1 MRLCATIII
10 TPVSQ
15 PGTELHQM
23 HHRLL
28 YNLDKFSVWLTLYWP
43 SKTPTAEV
51 CHKYQIAIQ
60 QLSGHWSGS
69 LSSAGVAAVGVDHAD
84 EARRLAPR
92 PLAHHHHVHA
102 AQEEAV
108 IETVRP
114 ETLQMQIL
122 LTSKHLFGLWHSRLK
137 GLT

>member
-43 SKTPTAEV
+43 SKTPTAEMSQV
-51 CHKYQIAIQ
+51 SNCYT
-60 QLSGHWSGS
+60 
-69 LSSAGVAAVGVDHAD
+69 VD
-84 EARRLAPR
+84 
-92 PLAHHHHVHA
+92 
-102 AQEEAV
+102 V
-108 IETVRP
+108 ITG
-114 ETLQMQIL
+114 LDHYHL
-122 LTSKHLFGLWHSRLK
+122 LV
-137 GLT
+137 

>member
-51 CHKYQIAIQ
+51 SHMYQIARCY
-60 QLSGHWSGS
+60 HWSGS

-108 IETVRP
+108 IKTVRP
-114 ETLQMQIL
+114 ATM
-122 LTSKHLFGLWHSRLK
+122 
-137 GLT
+137 

>member
-1 MRLCATIII
+1 MPISAGPHLTGYRAQLRIYLVGEEWGFV
-10 TPVSQ
+10 PLSSSLQSVSQ
-15 PGTELHQM
+15 AQNYIRCIIVSSIISISSLSGWHYTGQVKPQLLKYVTSIK
-23 HHRLL
+23 LL
-28 YNLDKFSVWLTLYWP
+28 YSSCY
-43 SKTPTAEV
+43 
-51 CHKYQIAIQ
+51 
-60 QLSGHWSGS
+60 HWSGS

-114 ETLQMQIL
+114 ETL
-122 LTSKHLFGLWHSRLK
+122 
-137 GLT
+137 